1 MSVVCSAV
9 GPASRM
15 STTGINRMKT
25 QKESVFEKRPQLKPL
40 LLLFLLP
47 FFGDIG
53 TGIYSRLAM
62 YGICRKLS
70 A

>member
-1 MSVVCSAV
+1 
-9 GPASRM
+9 
-15 STTGINRMKT
+15 MKT
-25 QKESVFEKRPQLKPL
+25 QNESVFEKRPQLKPL

-62 YGICRKLS
+62 YGTCRKLS

>member
-1 MSVVCSAV
+1 M
-9 GPASRM
+9 R
-15 STTGINRMKT
+15 TTGINRMKI
-25 QKESVFEKRPQLKPL
+25 QNESVLEKRPQLKP

-62 YGICRKLS
+62 YGMCRKLS

>member
-1 MSVVCSAV
+1 MPDDVFARRVLPEKIEAAAV
-9 GPASRM
+9 TGFCLNSGPP
-15 STTGINRMKT
+15 GNP
-25 QKESVFEKRPQLKPL
+25 FEG
-40 LLLFLLP
+40 LP

-62 YGICRKLS
+62 YGMCRKLS

>member
-1 MSVVCSAV
+1 
-9 GPASRM
+9 
-15 STTGINRMKT
+15 MKT
-25 QKESVFEKRPQLKPL
+25 QKESVFEKRPQLKP
-40 LLLFLLP
+40 LLFLLP

-62 YGICRKLS
+62 YGMCRKLS